1 LSRVDTRAPND
12 LFPTPLPDPA
22 ASAGGRRA
30 LRHALALLVATA
42 IAWLVFAAYRQPEF
56 ILDVASL
63 RLC

>member
-1 LSRVDTRAPND
+1 MDTRAPND
-12 LFPTPLPDPA
+12 IFPIPSPDPA
-22 ASAGGRRA
+22 ATPGGRRA
-30 LRHALALLVATA
+30 LRHALVLLVATA

>member
-1 LSRVDTRAPND
+1 VDTRAPND
-12 LFPTPLPDPA
+12 IFPIPSSDPA

-30 LRHALALLVATA
+30 LRHAFALLVATA
-42 IAWLVFAAYRQPEF
+42 IAWLVFAAYGQPEF